1 MSDKWLLTSVKQ
13 KSQSSL
19 VSWNIIGIQYNLA
32 QILGFLL
39 WKPQLW
45 AMENISKKKPEY
57 NLILPLE

>member
-39 WKPQLW
+39 WKPQLR
-45 AMENISKKKPEY
+45 AMENIGKKKPEY